1 MWVMYGW
8 MDNLWLR
15 EHLRC
20 QLPICFFPQ
29 GLLRRGLGL
38 DCKWPALLQVCLT
51 ILQICKNIN
60 NGLHY
65 FLNTVVIAKKAFLNC
80 QYQPWRSTRPA
91 GAAIVNPEHCPRQ
104 DLQVFVIFVI
114 LPNQPVCLLFV
125 YCPSQDL
132 QVVRHMYTL
141 VYSKE
146 GLIQNFSIN
155 SWITFEIFGV
165 KLKAL
170 NHLQK

>member
-8 MDNLWLR
+8 MDTPWLR

-20 QLPICFFPQ
+20 QLQICFFPQ

-38 DCKWPALLQVCLT
+38 DCKWPALLQVGCWFVWLFYKYA
-51 ILQICKNIN
+51 KNIN

-65 FLNTVVIAKKAFLNC
+65 FLNAVVIAKKAFLNC

-104 DLQVFVIFVI
+104 DLQVFVIY
-114 LPNQPVCLLFV
+114 LPNQTVCLLFV
-125 YCPSQDL
+125 HQINPFVCNLFNAQA
-132 QVVRHMYTL
+132 RI
-141 VYSKE
+141 YS
-146 GLIQNFSIN
+146 LWDIHI
-155 SWITFEIFGV
+155 GV
-165 KLKAL
+165 FQRRSNTEFL
-170 NHLQK
+170 N